1 MVTIGMYYE
10 VLEGKGQVFEKAFV
24 SVLGAIQ
31 TAEEHRTSR
40 LLRGVFAGCSYVF
53 MSEYNGEGAFNEF
66 IRSDEFARV
75 VNRGKV

>member
-10 VLEGKGQVFEKAFV
+10 VLDGKEQVFEKAFV

-40 LLRGVFAGCSYVF
+40 LLRGVFAECSYVF
-53 MSEYNGEGAFNEF
+53 MSKWTSEDAFN
-66 IRSDEFARV
+66 
-75 VNRGKV
+75 

>member
-10 VLEGKGQVFEKAFV
+10 VLEGKELVFEKAFV

-40 LLRGVFAGCSYVF
+40 LLRGVFAECSYVF
-53 MSEYNGEGAFNEF
+53 MSE
-66 IRSDEFARV
+66 
-75 VNRGKV
+75 